1 MQNEVRKDSPF
12 DSGPSYYRQ
21 YKIQPI
27 EFIMENELGFLEG
40 NIVKYIC
47 RYKQKNGIEDLIK
60 ARHYLDF
67 LVQQHNNKIE
77 CRD

>member
-1 MQNEVRKDSPF
+1 VQNKTKKTSLF

-40 NIVKYIC
+40 NIIKYIC
-47 RYKQKNGIEDLIK
+47 RYKQKNGIEDLLK

-67 LVQQHNNKIE
+67 LIQQYHCDIGGN
-77 CRD
+77 